1 MVGAKVTEGDL
12 VVWSQGV
19 ALGLGAKVTKGD
31 LVTKVT
37 GVTWWQRSQG
47 DGLVRSKPGDLV
59 AGSIERS
66 QVGDLVVRAIII

>member
-12 VVWSQGV
+12 VTR
-19 ALGLGAKVTKGD
+19 VT
-31 LVTKVT
+31 LVV

-47 DGLVRSKPGDLV
+47 DGLVRSQSGVLV

-66 QVGDLVVRAIII
+66 QVGA